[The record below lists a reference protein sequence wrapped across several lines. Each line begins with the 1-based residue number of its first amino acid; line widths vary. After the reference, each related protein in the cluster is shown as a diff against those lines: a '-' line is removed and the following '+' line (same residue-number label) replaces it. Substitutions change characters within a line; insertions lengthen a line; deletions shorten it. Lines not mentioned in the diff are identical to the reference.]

1 MILLILLGIVEFLS
15 ACQIVP
21 RGTGTMN
28 EEALRTIDHMV
39 PHISTVPAIAGQ
51 QVQIFVREKSLT
63 SESVRPVVLMVHGA
77 FSPSTLAFDVDR
89 GSYSWMAYLARTGFD
104 VFAMDMT
111 GYGRSPRPKMDDPCN
126 VEASLQNLLIPVTL
140 KAPCKPSYPFQL
152 ANRQSESDEID
163 SVIEYIRKLRGVNK
177 VNLIG
182 WSAGGSRTG
191 YYTSA
196 HSEKVERLVL
206 YASANYS
213 RKESSSPS
221 PILPRPGFP
230 IAIQSREVAEKKR
243 WNPFVKC
250 DGQLE
255 PGIQD
260 LIWELSRAADPL
272 GMTWGPGVL
281 RAPTRTYWG
290 WNTEA
295 GRKIK
300 IPTLVIVGEFD
311 ELTPSNKEIY
321 EDLGSENKV
330 FVSVACAS
338 HFMVW
343 EKQHGRLHEASRE
356 WLSKG
361 TFNGASQG
369 VFSIEADGG
378 AIAK

>member
-1 MILLILLGIVEFLS
+1 VILLIFLGIVEFLF
-15 ACQIVP
+15 ACQIVSP
-21 RGTGTMN
+21 GVGTMS
-28 EEALRTIDHMV
+28 EGVLRTIDHMV

-51 QVQIFVREKSLT
+51 QVQIFVREKSLA

-89 GSYSWMAYLARTGFD
+89 GSYSWIAYLARAGFD

-163 SVIEYIRKLRGVNK
+163 SVIEYIRKLRGVNR

-196 HSEKVERLVL
+196 HPEKVERLVL

-213 RKESSSPS
+213 RKESSNP
-221 PILPRPGFP
+221 PAILPRPGFP

-250 DGQLE
+250 DRQLE
-255 PGIQD
+255 PGMQD
-260 LIWELSRAADPL
+260 LIWELSKAADPL

-281 RAPTRTYWG
+281 RAPTRTNWG

-295 GRKIK
+295 SRKIK

-330 FVSVACAS
+330 FVGVACAS

-343 EKQHGRLHEASRE
+343 EKQHGPLHEASRE
-356 WLSKG
+356 WLSNG
-361 TFNGASQG
+361 TFNGASHG
-369 VFSIEADGG
+369 VFSIDADGG